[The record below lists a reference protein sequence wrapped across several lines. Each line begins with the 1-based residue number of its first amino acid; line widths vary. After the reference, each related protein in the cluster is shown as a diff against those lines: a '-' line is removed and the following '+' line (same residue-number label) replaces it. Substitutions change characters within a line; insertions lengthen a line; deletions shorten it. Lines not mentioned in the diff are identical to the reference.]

1 MKKNLM
7 ILLVLLI
14 SSTSCQKFLD
24 TKPTNFI
31 TPEYKT
37 IAQLET
43 GLAGVYDALG
53 SVYQDDWPYWINAT
67 SDIEYDRTG
76 QTTTA
81 IYVYSPADIRITSM
95 YRLLYQGVYRANV
108 ILNAVK
114 NPELPAEKSRIEGE
128 ALFLRAYFHF
138 MLVSN
143 YGNVPLL
150 LTHEPSI
157 TELNV
162 PPTPMKEAYEQI
174 VADMITAEKLVDAA
188 GEGKATF
195 GGRISKS
202 AVQGILARV
211 YLKMAGYPL
220 NDKSKYADA
229 LEWALKVKNSGKHEL
244 EPDYREIFKRYARD
258 EYDTKESI
266 WEVEYYGN
274 GTGGLQ
280 EYTYYIGA
288 RCGILCVDRE
298 KGNSGGLIMAS
309 RKLFNMFPEEP
320 TSTLTPKASPD
331 IRRDWNIAPYSWGN
345 TTPATYTPITD
356 LFRRYAGKWRRE
368 YETLTPKGN
377 NVSGQNFPILRYS
390 DVLLMI
396 AEAENELNGPDNA
409 YQYVNEVRKR
419 GYGILYGNTVKSIT
433 VTNGGT
439 GYTSAPTVTVAG
451 GHITATATI
460 SGGQVT
466 AINITDYGT
475 ITKTAPNYGTAP
487 AITIT
492 GGGGSGA
499 TATAVLTQATD
510 ADLSPAQIASQADL
524 LRAIKEERAKEL
536 CFETSRRPDLI
547 RWGNFVND
555 VRQYA
560 IDGKA
565 MGMND
570 AMVAWTNNV
579 TDRSVLLP
587 IPIYDITLNKALV
600 QNPGY

>member
-1 MKKNLM
+1 MKKNLT

-53 SVYQDDWPYWINAT
+53 SVYQDDWPYWLNAT
-67 SDIEYDRTG
+67 SDIQYDRTG
-76 QTTTA
+76 QTTSA
-81 IYVYSPADIRITSM
+81 IYVYSPADIRITSLW
-95 YRLLYQGVYRANV
+95 RLLYQGVYRANV
-108 ILNAVK
+108 ILDAVK
-114 NPELPAEKSRIEGE
+114 NPDLPAEKSRVEGE

-157 TELNV
+157 SELNV

-174 VADMITAEKLVDAA
+174 VTDMIKAEGLVDAS

-195 GGRISKS
+195 GGRVSKS

-211 YLKMAGYPL
+211 YLKMGGYPL
-220 NDKSKYADA
+220 NGGAPMYK
-229 LEWALKVKNSGKHEL
+229 EALKWATKVKDSGKHEL
-244 EPDYREIFKRYARD
+244 TPDYREVFKRYARD
-258 EYDTKESI
+258 QYDTKESI

-274 GTGGLQ
+274 GAGGLQ

-288 RCGILCVDRE
+288 RCGILCTDLE
-298 KGNSGGLIMAS
+298 KGKSGGLIMAS
-309 RKLFNMFPEEP
+309 KKLFNLFPEEP

-331 IRRDWNIAPYSWGN
+331 IRRDWNIAPYSWGT
-345 TTPATYTPITD
+345 TTPATYTPIPD

-377 NVSGQNFPILRYS
+377 NISGQNFPLLRYS

-409 YQYVNEVRKR
+409 YQYVNEVRRR

-433 VTNGGT
+433 VTAGGS
-439 GYTSAPTVTVAG
+439 GYTSVPTVTVG
-451 GHITATATI
+451 GGDITATATV
-460 SGGQVT
+460 SGGKVT
-466 AINITDYGT
+466 AINITDYAT
-475 ITKTAPNYGTAP
+475 ITKSTNYTTP
-487 AITIT
+487 PSITIT

-499 TATAVLTQATD
+499 TATAVLTQSTD
-510 ADLSPAQIASQADL
+510 ADLSSLQISSPIEL
-524 LRAIKEERAKEL
+524 LKAIKDERAKEL

-555 VRQYA
+555 IKQYA

-565 MGMND
+565 LGMND

-579 TDRSVLLP
+579 TARSVLLP